1 MPQTFIIAL
10 IKHETNT
17 FSPIPTPLEKFG
29 HGQGPAFGREARER
43 FEGTATPMAAFI
55 DIAKREG
62 AEIITPVAAESW
74 PSAACARATF
84 EQLVQPLEDALREAK
99 RRGGAGGGSGTGGCD
114 AIFLDLHGAMVVE
127 DQPDAEGEIL
137 LRLRRID
144 AHVPI
149 AVTFDYHTNLSP
161 ETVQCATVITGY
173 KTYPHVDMYEAG
185 QLAGEILINS
195 IKGLVKPVMKW
206 GWLPIVP
213 SIMRHAPE
221 DGPSGDIL
229 NLARAAEM
237 RGDVLAATLLP
248 AFAHADTPYTGV
260 SVVVVGDAMKPQGEA
275 NAARLC
281 EDMLRIANERKAG
294 YAYARTVLAESVLRA
309 HTLGNAQA
317 HPGDQGPVLLIDHCD
332 NCGSGGTQ
340 DVMMVVE
347 EILKQGLDDVAIA
360 PIRDPEAVQKM
371 IQAGVGNNVT
381 LQLGGKTDMP
391 SIGRAGR
398 PITVTGKV
406 KTITDGEIVFRG
418 PMYTGVKSHLG
429 PTAVL
434 EVSGA
439 KGRAEIVVTSLHH
452 EPFDLVIFRHC
463 GIEPAKKRF
472 IMLKSRIHYR
482 AGFKPIA
489 SHIVECQGE
498 GVTSADLSVYRYR
511 HVKADLLLS

>member
-1 MPQTFIIAL
+1 MSQKFIIAL

-29 HGQGPAFGREARER
+29 HGQGPAFGREARAR

-74 PSAACARATF
+74 PSAACTRVTF
-84 EQLVQPLEDALREAK
+84 EQLVQPLEDALHDAK
-99 RRGGAGGGSGTGGCD
+99 KNGGCD
-114 AIFLDLHGAMVVE
+114 AIFLDLHGAMVVD
-127 DQPDAEGEIL
+127 DQLDAEGEIL
-137 LRLRRID
+137 TRLRRID
-144 AHVPI
+144 ASVPI

-161 ETVQCATVITGY
+161 VTVQCATVITGY

-185 QLAGEILINS
+185 QLAGEILVNT
-195 IKGLVKPVMKW
+195 IKGRVKPVMKW

-229 NLARAAEM
+229 SLARAAET

-248 AFAHADTPYTGV
+248 AFAHADTPFTGI

-275 NAARLC
+275 HAARLC
-281 EDMLRIANERKAG
+281 EAMLRIARERQG
-294 YAYARTVLAESVLRA
+294 EYAYQRTALAESVTRA
-309 HTLGNAQA
+309 RTLGNAPHRA
-317 HPGDQGPVLLIDHCD
+317 ADQGPVLLIDHCD

-347 EILKQGLDDVAIA
+347 EILRQGLDDVAIA
-360 PIRDPEAVQKM
+360 PIRDPDAVQKM
-371 IQAGVGNNVT
+371 IAAGIGNNVT

-391 SIGRAGR
+391 SVNLTGR
-398 PITVTGKV
+398 PLTISGKV

-418 PMYTGVKSHLG
+418 PMYTGLTSHLG

-434 EVSGA
+434 EVSGTQ
-439 KGRAEIVVTSLHH
+439 GRVEIVITSLHH

-498 GVTSADLSVYRYR
+498 GVTSADLSVYRYQ
-511 HVKADLLLS
+511 HVKADLLLT

>member
-1 MPQTFIIAL
+1 MTQRFLIAL

-29 HGQGPAFGREARER
+29 HGQGPAFGRDARLR

-55 DIAKREG
+55 DIAVREG

-74 PSAACARATF
+74 PSAACSRATF
-84 EQLVQPLEDALREAK
+84 EQLLRPLEAALREAK
-99 RRGGAGGGSGTGGCD
+99 RGGGCD
-114 AIFLDLHGAMVVE
+114 AIFLDLHGAMVV
-127 DQPDAEGEIL
+127 DDNPDAEGEIL

-144 AHVPI
+144 ATVPI

-185 QLAGEILINS
+185 KLAGEILINT
-195 IKGLVKPVMKW
+195 IKGRVKPVLKW

-229 NLARAAEM
+229 ALARRAETN
-237 RGDVLAATLLP
+237 GDVLAATLLP

-260 SVVVVGDAMKPQGEA
+260 SVVVVGDAMKPDGEKK
-275 NAARLC
+275 AARLC
-281 EDMLRIANERKAG
+281 EEMLAIAREQKRA
-294 YAYARTVLAESVLRA
+294 YAYERTNLAESVARA
-309 HTLGNAQA
+309 RRLGNAN
-317 HPGDQGPVLLIDHCD
+317 PVTGDKGPVLLIDHCD

-340 DVMMVVE
+340 DVMTVVE

-360 PIRDPEAVQKM
+360 PIRDPDAVQMM
-371 IQAGVGNNVT
+371 IEAGVGNNVT

-391 SIGRAGR
+391 SIHLAGR
-398 PITVTGKV
+398 PLGISGKV

-418 PMYTGVKSHLG
+418 PMYTGLKSHLG

-434 EVSGA
+434 EVTGVR
-439 KGRAEIVVTSLHH
+439 GRTEIVVTSLHH

-463 GIEPAKKRF
+463 GIEPSKKRF

-498 GVTSADLSVYRYR
+498 GVTTADLTVYQYK
-511 HVKADLLLS
+511 HVKADLLVA

>member
-1 MPQTFIIAL
+1 MTQRFIIAL

-29 HGQGPAFGREARER
+29 HGQGPAFGRDARDR

-74 PSAACARATF
+74 PSAACTRATF
-84 EQLVQPLEDALREAK
+84 EQLVRPLEDALRAAK
-99 RRGGAGGGSGTGGCD
+99 KSGGCD
-114 AIFLDLHGAMVVE
+114 AIFLDLHGAMVV
-127 DQPDAEGEIL
+127 DDNPDAEGEIL
-137 LRLRRID
+137 MRLRRID
-144 AHVPI
+144 SSVPI
-149 AVTFDYHTNLSP
+149 AVAFDYHTNLSP

-185 QLAGEILINS
+185 QLAGEILVNA
-195 IKGLVKPVMKW
+195 IKGRVKPVMKW

-229 NLARAAEM
+229 TLARAAEL

-260 SVVVVGDAMKPQGEA
+260 SVVVVGDALKPQGEA

-281 EDMLRIANERKAG
+281 DDMLRIARDRKAG
-294 YAYARTVLAESVLRA
+294 YAYQRTALADSVTRARL
-309 HTLGNAQA
+309 LGNDNPA
-317 HPGDQGPVLLIDHCD
+317 GPVLLIDHCD

-347 EILKQGLDDVAIA
+347 EILRQGLDDVAIA
-360 PIRDPEAVQKM
+360 PIRDPDAVRKM
-371 IQAGVGNNVT
+371 IAAGAGNNVT

-391 SIGRAGR
+391 SIGLTGR
-398 PITVTGKV
+398 PITVSGKV
-406 KTITDGEIVFRG
+406 RTITDGEIVFRG
-418 PMYTGVKSHLG
+418 PMYTGLKSHLG

-434 EVSGA
+434 EVAGA
-439 KGRAEIVVTSLHH
+439 QGRVEIVVTSLHH

-482 AGFKPIA
+482 AGFKPIC

-498 GVTSADLSVYRYR
+498 GVTTADLSVYRYQ
-511 HVKADLLLS
+511 HVKADLLLA

>member
-29 HGQGPAFGREARER
+29 HGQGPAFGRDARER

-55 DIAKREG
+55 DIAVREG
-62 AEIITPVAAESW
+62 AHIMTPVAAESW
-74 PSAACARATF
+74 PSAACTRATF
-84 EQLVQPLEDALREAK
+84 EQLVCPLEEALRQAK
-99 RRGGAGGGSGTGGCD
+99 RPLDQGGRGGCD

-137 LRLRRID
+137 TRLRRID
-144 AHVPI
+144 AQVPI

-185 QLAGEILINS
+185 QRAGEILVDAL
-195 IKGLVKPVMKW
+195 KGRVKPVMKW

-229 NLARAAEM
+229 TLARAAET

-275 NAARLC
+275 HAARLC
-281 EDMLRIANERKAG
+281 EAMLRIATMRKREW
-294 YAYARTVLAESVLRA
+294 AYTRTALADSVMRA
-309 HTLGNAQA
+309 HRLGNDATRA
-317 HPGDQGPVLLIDHCD
+317 ADQGPVLLIDHCD

-340 DVMMVVE
+340 DVMKVVE
-347 EILKQGLDDVAIA
+347 EILRQGLDDVAIA
-360 PIRDPEAVQKM
+360 PIRDPESVQKM
-371 IQAGVGNNVT
+371 IEAGVGNNVT
-381 LQLGGKTDMP
+381 LQLGGKSDMP
-391 SIGRAGR
+391 SVGLTGR
-398 PITVTGKV
+398 PLTLSGRV
-406 KTITDGEIVFRG
+406 KTITDGEIVFTG
-418 PMYTGVKSHLG
+418 PMYTGLKSHLG

-434 EVSGA
+434 EVAGSA
-439 KGRAEIVVTSLHH
+439 GRTEIVVTSLHH

-463 GIEPAKKRF
+463 GIEPSKKRF

-489 SHIVECQGE
+489 SHIVECEGE
-498 GVTSADLSVYRYR
+498 GVTTADLSAYTYR
-511 HVKADLLLS
+511 HVKGDLLLTA